1 MTVRLL
7 IEYARKTRKKL
18 FILFIDFEKAY
29 DKVDRAKLFE
39 LLKSAGCGKVMLEI
53 LKAIYRNTRFL
64 FKMVAILS
72 NMGVKQGS
80 SASSLLFTIYVDKMI
95 RMVKAYEDDGFLG
108 ALHILMLMDDTI
120 LFASTKENLVK
131 KFQICQDY
139 CKDYGMSIKRNKN
152 EIHGHKRS

>member
-95 RMVKAYEDDGFLG
+95 HMV
-108 ALHILMLMDDTI
+108 
-120 LFASTKENLVK
+120 
-131 KFQICQDY
+131 
-139 CKDYGMSIKRNKN
+139 
-152 EIHGHKRS
+152 